1 MSHAES
7 IDSVAFSVAIYRLS
21 HQSTHLDF
29 ESNRFSQF
37 LRKNESIQSYRLS
50 RIESY
55 TSLLGS
61 YYIRRCQEHTYG
73 EFWAKKST
81 DAVKSNV
88 SGGGDWNQNTY
99 HMTKAAHLWRR
110 ARIRRYCGDVRCGG
124 SPIVPG
130 LTGREAGIARARLPV
145 PAGGCSDL
153 WSRAAWQ

>member
-1 MSHAES
+1 MRLLNDKDNGEVRLAIGLS
-7 IDSVAFSVAIYRLS
+7 INSVW
-21 HQSTHLDF
+21 
-29 ESNRFSQF
+29 
-37 LRKNESIQSYRLS
+37 SYC
-50 RIESY
+50 
-55 TSLLGS
+55 LLGVLLDS
-61 YYIRRCQEHTYG
+61 SMSRTYLRRIRSE
-73 EFWAKKST
+73 KST

-153 WSRAAWQ
+153 WSRAA

>member
-55 TSLLGS
+55 TSLRATHVLWV
-61 YYIRRCQEHTYG
+61 IWDL
-73 EFWAKKST
+73 EF
-81 DAVKSNV
+81 D
-88 SGGGDWNQNTY
+88 GDTHFQ
-99 HMTKAAHLWRR
+99 
-110 ARIRRYCGDVRCGG
+110 I
-124 SPIVPG
+124 
-130 LTGREAGIARARLPV
+130 
-145 PAGGCSDL
+145 
-153 WSRAAWQ
+153 